1 MKASW
6 IFTVLTFTV
15 LTIDAVWL
23 WPIFGSEEMTATSA
37 ALWWRVGLAAAPL
50 GLLAALYYSLV
61 KPVNA
66 VVNGMDLLRGQDFS
80 TRLAH
85 VGQRDADTLVGVFN
99 SMMDRLKAERL
110 RVMEQNNFL
119 KQLIEV
125 SPMGVAILDFDGR
138 VIEMNR
144 SMAEALGF
152 GRPAEAVC
160 RSFEEMSSPLAHAI
174 AGVEQGSTDT
184 LRMGD
189 SNVLRCSKLWF
200 MDNGF
205 RRTFV
210 LLEELTDE
218 VMRAER
224 EAYGKV
230 IRIISHE
237 VNNTLTG
244 VNSILGLVS
253 GMPAVS
259 SDSMMAEAVESCQE
273 RCTGLGKFI
282 SSYAEVVKIPEARL
296 QPVDLAET
304 LRSMWRFLEGM
315 APAGLEMELR
325 CDGPLP
331 VMADAV
337 LLEQVMV
344 NVVKNAIE
352 SIGSRQGGRV
362 TVSACGHPVRVEV
375 ADNGAG
381 VSREVSRRLFT
392 PFFSTKPGG
401 RGLGLM
407 FVSDI
412 LEKHRCRF
420 SLRTDPDGAL
430 TRFSVEFPR

>member
-1 MKASW
+1 MKSSW

-15 LTIDAVWL
+15 LAIDAVWL
-23 WPIFGSEEMTATSA
+23 WPLFGSEETAASSA

-99 SMMDRLKAERL
+99 SMMDRLKSERL

-119 KQLIEV
+119 KQLI
-125 SPMGVAILDFDGR
+125 D
-138 VIEMNR
+138 
-144 SMAEALGF
+144 
-152 GRPAEAVC
+152 VC
-160 RSFEEMSSPLAHAI
+160 RSFEEMSSPLAQAI

-189 SNVLRCSKLWF
+189 SNVLCCSKLWF

-259 SDSMMAEAVESCQE
+259 ADGMMAEAVESCQE

-325 CDGPLP
+325 CDGPMP

-352 SIGSRQGGRV
+352 SIGARQGGRV
-362 TVSACGHPVRVEV
+362 TVKAGGSPVRLEV

-381 VSREVSRRLFT
+381 VSPEVSRRLFT

-412 LEKHRCRF
+412 LDKHRCRF
-420 SLRTDPDGAL
+420 SLRTDPDGLL
-430 TRFSVEFPR
+430 TRFTVEFPR